1 MSNPQMLMHHLE
13 PHHLEPHHLE
23 PHHLE
28 PSPSR
33 APPRKFAPLLSL
45 GLPLRPLR
53 DAGVPRA
60 TKRQST
66 PRLRYFVITLR
77 SAHAPAKS

>member
-33 APPRKFAPLLSL
+33 ARRRGSL
-45 GLPLRPLR
+45 R
-53 DAGVPRA
+53 
-60 TKRQST
+60 
-66 PRLRYFVITLR
+66 RLCSLWW
-77 SAHAPAKS
+77 APACVPCGVQAYHARLNGKAHLVFAIS